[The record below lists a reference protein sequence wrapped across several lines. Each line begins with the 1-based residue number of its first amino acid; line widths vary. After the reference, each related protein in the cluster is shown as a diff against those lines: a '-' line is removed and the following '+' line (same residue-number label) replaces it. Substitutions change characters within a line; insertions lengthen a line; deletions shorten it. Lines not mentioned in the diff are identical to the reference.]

1 MQIPYF
7 ELKCKLVYIKIPII
21 KVLWWKNI
29 IKYINFFSFFRGKT
43 NYINLGSFLIKPV
56 QRVMRYPLLLMEL
69 LNATPES
76 HHDRKQ
82 LADAVS
88 SVKEINVNINEYKR
102 RKDLGMCVC
111 HPDLLCSQI
120 SLCKYITEPCRC
132 YSALMP
138 DCPLLF
144 IVVKYRKGDEDRLID
159 KISKLSMHSIIKK
172 SNRVSSHLKHLTGI
186 APQV

>member
-1 MQIPYF
+1 MAIQS
-7 ELKCKLVYIKIPII
+7 LIKPS
-21 KVLWWKNI
+21 L
-29 IKYINFFSFFRGKT
+29 FLFLRGKT

-82 LADAVS
+82 LEEAVI
-88 SVKEINVNINEYKR
+88 SVKEINGNINEYKR
-102 RKDLGMCVC
+102 RKDLGMHVQHSLKVC
-111 HPDLLCSQI
+111 AHAKLFWEHI
-120 SLCKYITEPCRC
+120 SYWSCNFM
-132 YSALMP
+132 LMTVR
-138 DCPLLF
+138 PLLL

-186 APQV
+186 SPQVYFIPVHVVF